1 MATRRSGPKAR
12 RGRDHKAP
20 TGEPVYGVPVP
31 EALHEA
37 IEHERSNLSRA
48 EAVLGCLAISME
60 SQPDP
65 VNGPYYPEV
74 AQLARELVRQSING
88 LDSLALQKQLLKDKV
103 KESPVFLCVERAYPV
118 LDVVESVLAGASDAL
133 TPAFEVRSERPFR
146 LNEELRLSSPVAI
159 SPLDQRRPAASEQ
172 ARDRRD

>member
-1 MATRRSGPKAR
+1 MATRRSAPKAR
-12 RGRDHKAP
+12 RGRNHEAP
-20 TGEPVYGVPVP
+20 TEDPVYGVPVP

-37 IEHERSNLSRA
+37 IENERSNLSRA

-88 LDSLALQKQLLKDKV
+88 LDSLALQKLLLRNKV
-103 KESPVFLCVERAYPV
+103 KESPVALGVEGAYQV
-118 LDVVESVLAGASDAL
+118 IDSVEFRRETVRVVRLAA
-133 TPAFEVRSERPFR
+133 
-146 LNEELRLSSPVAI
+146 
-159 SPLDQRRPAASEQ
+159 
-172 ARDRRD
+172 

>member
-1 MATRRSGPKAR
+1 MRPDALKRGATMAMRRSPPEAR
-12 RGRDHKAP
+12 RGRIRKAGIED
-20 TGEPVYGVPVP
+20 TAYGVPVP

-37 IEHERSNLSRA
+37 IENERSNLSRA

-88 LDSLALQKQLLKDKV
+88 LDSLALQKRLLRNKV
-103 KESPVFLCVERAYPV
+103 KESPGPLDVEGGYPV
-118 LDVVESVLAGASDAL
+118 PDPIELVDDGGPSA
-133 TPAFEVRSERPFR
+133 
-146 LNEELRLSSPVAI
+146 LRL
-159 SPLDQRRPAASEQ
+159 AA
-172 ARDRRD
+172 

>member
-1 MATRRSGPKAR
+1 MATRRSAPKAR
-12 RGRDHKAP
+12 RSQDHKAS
-20 TGEPVYGVPVP
+20 TEDPVYGVPVP

-37 IEHERSNLSRA
+37 IENERSNLSRA

-88 LDSLALQKQLLKDKV
+88 LDSLALQKLLLRNKV
-103 KESPVFLCVERAYPV
+103 RENPVALGVEGAYPV
-118 LDVVESVLAGASDAL
+118 IDSA
-133 TPAFEVRSERPFR
+133 EVRRETVRIVR
-146 LNEELRLSSPVAI
+146 L
-159 SPLDQRRPAASEQ
+159 AA
-172 ARDRRD
+172 

>member
-1 MATRRSGPKAR
+1 MATRRSAPKAR

-20 TGEPVYGVPVP
+20 AEDPVYGVPVP

-37 IEHERSNLSRA
+37 IENERSNLSRA

-88 LDSLALQKQLLKDKV
+88 LDSLALQKLLLRDKV
-103 KESPVFLCVERAYPV
+103 KESPVGPDAEGAYRVIDAVEFRH
-118 LDVVESVLAGASDAL
+118 ELAQ
-133 TPAFEVRSERPFR
+133 EIR
-146 LNEELRLSSPVAI
+146 L
-159 SPLDQRRPAASEQ
+159 AA
-172 ARDRRD
+172 

>member
-1 MATRRSGPKAR
+1 MATRRSAPKTR
-12 RGRDHKAP
+12 RGRSHQPPAENP
-20 TGEPVYGVPVP
+20 AYGVPVP

-37 IEHERSNLSRA
+37 IENERSNLSRA

-88 LDSLALQKQLLKDKV
+88 LDSLALQKLLLRNKV
-103 KESPVFLCVERAYPV
+103 KENPVAPGVVGTYPV
-118 LDVVESVLAGASDAL
+118 IDSVDIRHELAQ
-133 TPAFEVRSERPFR
+133 EIR
-146 LNEELRLSSPVAI
+146 L
-159 SPLDQRRPAASEQ
+159 AA
-172 ARDRRD
+172 

>member
-1 MATRRSGPKAR
+1 MATRRSAPKAR

-20 TGEPVYGVPVP
+20 TESPVYGVPVP

-37 IEHERSNLSRA
+37 IENERSNLSRA

-88 LDSLALQKQLLKDKV
+88 LDSLALQKLLLRNKV
-103 KESPVFLCVERAYPV
+103 KENLVALGVEGAYAVIDSVEFGRATV
-118 LDVVESVLAGASDAL
+118 RAMRLAA
-133 TPAFEVRSERPFR
+133 
-146 LNEELRLSSPVAI
+146 
-159 SPLDQRRPAASEQ
+159 
-172 ARDRRD
+172 